1 MIQHVYNNHWISQ
14 HDPSCVVTALKN
26 AIVIYMFICY
36 NSHIPFKKINKKNLQ
51 SSLVSVWFT
60 AAGRSLSCWVCVLK
74 WAFHSVSFLVW
85 CHCGLPR
92 GRVAPLDWWCWRH
105 ICTSRDSVTFLGS
118 FHEPCR
124 AVFTVLPMSPGNVYG
139 YFNTRLF
146 LLLTVRLCIYIYFIM
161 CSMMSG
167 HPMTL

>member
-1 MIQHVYNNHWISQ
+1 M
-14 HDPSCVVTALKN
+14 
-26 AIVIYMFICY
+26 
-36 NSHIPFKKINKKNLQ
+36 
-51 SSLVSVWFT
+51 SVWFT
-60 AAGRSLSCWVCVLK
+60 AAGRSLFCWVCVLK

-139 YFNTRLF
+139 YFNTGLF
-146 LLLTVRLCIYIYFIM
+146 LLLTVRLCIYIYIFYNVFHDVRTPNDFIIHESLLLLWQQNYWYQILKQHVEDFFGLVF
-161 CSMMSG
+161 CSYTASAWF
-167 HPMTL
+167 